1 MNDSLY
7 PIQKLIPLTQITEEN
22 IKLIRIGEDFVDL
35 ARLGMIG
42 EYELVEATKLC
53 PRLYYRWNYQYGKWE
68 IYATEHDLIRY
79 NLLGVVKLKSIVD
92 PDDPTPGPT
101 PPDPGPDPTPD
112 SEPDPDDYV
121 VDLTSSDDNWNFNG
135 AIMTFFGTIKWYPK
149 LQGHYVPVTFR
160 LGNEY
165 LQYLDSLVVT
175 YRGAK
180 YGKEIFHDGETTLLI
195 SVRIPGQMV
204 PIRFDFTEELHTQ
217 YFIKIAKT
225 AVFETPYN
233 L

>member
-1 MNDSLY
+1 MNSLY
-7 PIQKLIPLTQITEEN
+7 PKQKLIPLTQITEEN

-53 PRLYYRWNYQYGKWE
+53 PRLYYRWNYQYGIWE

-79 NLLGVVKLKSIVD
+79 NLIGVVKLITVVD
-92 PDDPTPGPT
+92 PDDPTPPGPT
-101 PPDPGPDPTPD
+101 PPGPDPDP
-112 SEPDPDDYV
+112 EPDPDDYA
-121 VDLTSSDDNWNFNG
+121 VDLSSPDPNWEFNG
-135 AIMTFFGTIKWYPK
+135 AIMTFFGPIKWYPK
-149 LQGHYVPVTFR
+149 LKGHYVPVTFKI
-160 LGNEY
+160 GSEY
-165 LQYLDSLVVT
+165 LQYLGSLIVT

-180 YGKEIFHDGETTLLI
+180 YGKEIFHDGKTTLFI

-204 PIRFDFTEELHTQ
+204 PIRFDFTDELRTQ
-217 YFIKIAKT
+217 YFIKIHRT
-225 AVFETPYN
+225 AIFETPYN

>member
-79 NLLGVVKLKSIVD
+79 NLLGVSKLKSIVD

-101 PPDPGPDPTPD
+101 PPDPGPDPIPD
-112 SEPDPDDYV
+112 PEPDPEDYV
-121 VDLTSSDDNWNFNG
+121 VDVSSTDSNWKFNG
-135 AIMTFFGTIKWYPK
+135 AIITFFGPIKWYPK
-149 LQGHYVPVTFR
+149 LHGHYVPVTFKI
-160 LGNEY
+160 GSEY
-165 LQYLDSLVVT
+165 LQYLDSLVIT

-180 YGKEIFHDGETTLLI
+180 YGNEIFYDGKTTLLI

-225 AVFETPYN
+225 AIFETPYN